1 MHLIAG
7 MFALFVLLIMTVIGG
22 IIVSTV
28 GLEIIREPLAAHWI
42 SNSSKEAITGFD
54 IQFAQQVI

>member
-28 GLEIIREPLAAHWI
+28 GLEIIRKTLTAHGI
-42 SNSSKEAITGFD
+42 SNPSKEAITGFD
-54 IQFAQQVI
+54 IQFAKQII